1 MTDTGMYSS
10 YLEIDMGRIRD
21 SIERVRRHIGAG
33 CEILPVIKSNCYGLG
48 TEAMAEFYTREC
60 GMRLLSCAQVS
71 EGAQIRSCTPP
82 DTEILV
88 LSGVPL
94 PAVKHAVRHGLQLSL
109 YNEEGVRALSAAA
122 REAGRSVRAQ
132 IKIETGMNRIGAR
145 PGEELARLICA
156 LRECGNIE
164 IVGAFT
170 HFATASEPESAFT
183 REQLARFREGLAQ
196 LDGAGICPE
205 YVHCCNSGGTAWLRE
220 AFYTHVRCECLS
232 LGYPC
237 MDDGSNLLG
246 VREPASWR
254 AFVTNI
260 RRLMPG
266 ESAGYDRAF
275 MAEHPTDVA
284 VISAGYG
291 DGLYRPLASRG
302 GPVIVGDV
310 RTRYLAVC
318 MDQSF
323 VDVTG
328 IDCRLGDEV
337 TLLGESAGG
346 AALSLEEL
354 KRLTGQTL
362 TYPLTMINSR
372 VARVYKY

>member
-1 MTDTGMYSS
+1 M
-10 YLEIDMGRIRD
+10 
-21 SIERVRRHIGAG
+21 
-33 CEILPVIKSNCYGLG
+33 K
-48 TEAMAEFYTREC
+48 
-60 GMRLLSCAQVS
+60 
-71 EGAQIRSCTPP
+71 
-82 DTEILV
+82 ILV
-88 LSGVPL
+88 VNGPNL
-94 PAVKHAVRHGLQLSL
+94 H
-109 YNEEGVRALSAAA
+109 
-122 REAGRSVRAQ
+122 
-132 IKIETGMNRIGAR
+132 
-145 PGEELARLICA
+145 
-156 LRECGNIE
+156 
-164 IVGAFT
+164 
-170 HFATASEPESAFT
+170 
-183 REQLARFREGLAQ
+183 
-196 LDGAGICPE
+196 
-205 YVHCCNSGGTAWLRE
+205 
-220 AFYTHVRCECLS
+220 
-232 LGYPC
+232 
-237 MDDGSNLLG
+237 LLG

-254 AFVTNI
+254 AFITNI

-275 MAEHPTDVA
+275 MAERPTDVA

-302 GPVIVGDV
+302 GPVLVGDV

-328 IDCRLGDEV
+328 IDCRIGDEV